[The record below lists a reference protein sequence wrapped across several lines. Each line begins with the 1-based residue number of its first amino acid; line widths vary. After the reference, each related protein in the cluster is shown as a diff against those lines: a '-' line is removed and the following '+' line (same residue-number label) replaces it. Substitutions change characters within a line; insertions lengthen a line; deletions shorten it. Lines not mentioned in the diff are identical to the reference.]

1 MGKNLRSITNH
12 LLHLYTIDSSM
23 IMNFAGK
30 IGLTDEEFCK
40 TMVLV
45 KMFGMVAVLG
55 HTAELRYEKYLKS
68 KNIKFDKA
76 ENDKHF
82 DYIVNGERNQVK
94 RFETGRTTLDKL
106 VANLTKTHGNRT
118 KKGTG
123 SNYFRRDFD
132 NLVILDINGEFH
144 TVKVSDIEAHRKR
157 PNQLSS
163 SHTVKRDLCVKEYK
177 KNYST
182 TNSVSNFQSDFLDA
196 LKQKNENYPPAIEE
210 LRKKY
215 KIQSYVKLW
224 TMISGLTLDETF
236 SLFTVENFR
245 LITAAKGFCAE
256 EHFNKFLKENKIKY
270 KQNIAMYAK
279 SDHDING
286 HGYQV
291 KTTYPNGTTSEEWAF
306 KTHKSHGHGE
316 GELYKNDAFDI
327 IAVFVG
333 YEPQTKSDLEIQKEK
348 TGDKYTPASVKTNFI
363 FVPIDRIEEHPD
375 HPGFLKRVSKVLR
388 SDYTI
393 NDLTNF

>member
-12 LLHLYTIDSSM
+12 LLHLYTEDSSM

-163 SHTVKRDLCVKEYK
+163 SHTVKRDLWV
-177 KNYST
+177 
-182 TNSVSNFQSDFLDA
+182 Q
-196 LKQKNENYPPAIEE
+196 
-210 LRKKY
+210 
-215 KIQSYVKLW
+215 
-224 TMISGLTLDETF
+224 
-236 SLFTVENFR
+236 
-245 LITAAKGFCAE
+245 
-256 EHFNKFLKENKIKY
+256 
-270 KQNIAMYAK
+270 
-279 SDHDING
+279 
-286 HGYQV
+286 
-291 KTTYPNGTTSEEWAF
+291 
-306 KTHKSHGHGE
+306 
-316 GELYKNDAFDI
+316 
-327 IAVFVG
+327 
-333 YEPQTKSDLEIQKEK
+333 
-348 TGDKYTPASVKTNFI
+348 
-363 FVPIDRIEEHPD
+363 
-375 HPGFLKRVSKVLR
+375 
-388 SDYTI
+388 
-393 NDLTNF
+393 